1 MALSKPFSSI
11 VKVLVVCCFT
21 IPLSQQKIIRDFV
34 KGVSY
39 GSFAETDNER
49 LNTNILQSLSVR
61 NLTECEGKCLI
72 NGNCFSGNYRKNK
85 NQHGEHDCELLADN
99 KFTSAQLM
107 AVENSFKHFSV
118 AVSTIFI
125 SRIKNS
131 EKVPSFRIILS
142 FIWCFLFCRGKEI
155 GPKTELSIYAVTL
168 WEKVEF
174 LNNSVEN
181 YHRWQQMARLYS
193 FHL

>member
-21 IPLSQQKIIRDFV
+21 IPLSEQKIVRDFV

-39 GSFAETDNER
+39 GNFAETDNER
-49 LNTNILQSLSVR
+49 LNTSILQSLSVR

-99 KFTSAQLM
+99 KFISAQLM
-107 AVENSFKHFSV
+107 AVENSFQHFSV
-118 AVSTIFI
+118 AVSTTLFQRSKIY
-125 SRIKNS
+125 NS
-131 EKVPSFRIILS
+131 GRHDHIIFRIILS
-142 FIWCFLFCRGKEI
+142 FVQCF
-155 GPKTELSIYAVTL
+155 
-168 WEKVEF
+168 
-174 LNNSVEN
+174 
-181 YHRWQQMARLYS
+181 
-193 FHL
+193 

>member
-21 IPLSQQKIIRDFV
+21 IPLSEQKIVRDFV

-39 GSFAETDNER
+39 GNFAETDNER

-107 AVENSFKHFSV
+107 AVENSSKHFSV
-118 AVSTIFI
+118 AVSTI
-125 SRIKNS
+125 
-131 EKVPSFRIILS
+131 
-142 FIWCFLFCRGKEI
+142 LFQGSKIQKRYHHLELFSLLFGVFYFAGERKLA
-155 GPKTELSIYAVTL
+155 PKTELSIYAVTL
-168 WEKVEF
+168 WEKAEF